1 MPRNVLN
8 KKPLTITESMEILQK
23 RSEESELSYWQRVAY
38 EHAMQ
43 HARVD
48 PVDSRKIVDKL
59 EKDFEL
65 TKLSAFS
72 VANILPTRE
81 EELKDLLQKEP
92 KILTDKE
99 IKEIFDFLKTYVEKY
114 SAEK

>member
-43 HARVD
+43 NARVD
-48 PVDSRKIVDKL
+48 PADSRKIVEKL
-59 EKDFEL
+59 IGDFGL
-65 TKLSAFS
+65 TELSAFS
-72 VANILPTRE
+72 IANILPTKA

-92 KILTDKE
+92 KMLTDKE
-99 IKEIFDFLKTYVEKY
+99 IGKIFDFLAPFIQKY
-114 SAEK
+114 PTDK